1 MDITDDIPVLVMDLE
16 VIRSALNVA
25 HMQSMSQDLSDQYR
39 KLSNRQQYSAM
50 TKALEG
56 SLAKIDAYL
65 AAYEKMLDEDEVTED
80 E

>member
-1 MDITDDIPVLVMDLE
+1 MDVTDDIPVLVMDLE
-16 VIRSALNVA
+16 IIRSALNVA

-56 SLAKIDAYL
+56 SLAKVDAYL
-65 AAYEKMLDEDEVTED
+65 SQLDEDENED
-80 E
+80 DE

>member
-1 MDITDDIPVLVMDLE
+1 MEPITVPTRKVSLEDLE
-16 VIRSALNVA
+16 VIRAALNSA
-25 HMQSMSQDLSDQYR
+25 HMCSMANDLADQYR

-56 SLAKIDAYL
+56 SLLTVEAYIN
-65 AAYEKMLDEDEVTED
+65 EEDEED

>member
-1 MDITDDIPVLVMDLE
+1 MDLTDDIPVLIMDLE

-56 SLAKIDAYL
+56 SLDKVDAYL
-65 AAYEKMLDEDEVTED
+65 AAYEAQQEEDDDE
-80 E
+80 

>member
-1 MDITDDIPVLVMDLE
+1 MDVTDDIPVLVMDLE

-65 AAYEKMLDEDEVTED
+65 AAYEESQEEDDDE
-80 E
+80 

>member
-1 MDITDDIPVLVMDLE
+1 MDVTDDIPVLIMDLE

-56 SLAKIDAYL
+56 SLAKVDAYL
-65 AAYEKMLDEDEVTED
+65 EAAYKEPEEEDDE
-80 E
+80 